1 MNFLMT
7 GMMKV
12 QLIRLDLLL
21 GLTLYMK
28 EKFNKTKMTVRT
40 VEKIKKKKKFCKIMK
55 IMLF

>member
-40 VEKIKKKKKFCKIMK
+40 IGKNKKNNKKK
-55 IMLF
+55 LL

>member
-28 EKFNKTKMTVRT
+28 EKSNKTKMTVRT
-40 VEKIKKKKKFCKIMK
+40 VEKIKKKNFVK
-55 IMLF
+55 